1 VIDLAIMAARS
12 ALAVTR
18 VPATRSIGYEKG
30 EVEVGAE
37 MQEQSGISGLVKGG
51 KGGSKAVDFELIDG
65 GWEEGER
72 LEGWQDLPV
81 GLTLNLVSSLFFL
94 GVRRRRLIGTRD
106 GQINQLPH
114 LDATTVEETATSS
127 QVVFCFTSKG
137 DLCGLKQI
145 GAGEIEFARLMPLL
159 GVRTI

>member
-1 VIDLAIMAARS
+1 MIDLAIMAARS

-51 KGGSKAVDFELIDG
+51 KGGSKAVDFELIDV
-65 GWEEGER
+65 GWAEGER

-81 GLTLNLVSSLFFL
+81 GLTLNLVSSFSISFL
-94 GVRRRRLIGTRD
+94 SGVEDVDLLERGIDRLINCLTWMLRRWKK
-106 GQINQLPH
+106 QRHH
-114 LDATTVEETATSS
+114 LRL
-127 QVVFCFTSKG
+127 CFVLRVK
-137 DLCGLKQI
+137 
-145 GAGEIEFARLMPLL
+145 EICA
-159 GVRTI
+159 V